1 MSNKLKGK
9 SGEDI
14 AVEFLSKKGFKI
26 LARNFRYSRYS
37 EIDIIAKKDNVIYFI
52 EVKYRT
58 NSSFGTPF
66 EAITKSKIEKIKK
79 GVSYFIAQTHE
90 KFSSYRL
97 SAISILDGKIDF
109 IENILQ

>member
-1 MSNKLKGK
+1 MSNKVKGK
-9 SGEDI
+9 CGEDK
-14 AVEFLSKKGFKI
+14 AADFLIKKGFKI

-37 EIDIIAKKDNVIYFI
+37 EIDIIAKKDSILYFV

-58 NSSFGTPF
+58 NTSFGVPF

-90 KFSSYRL
+90 NFSSYRL
-97 SAISILDGKIDF
+97 SAISILGEKIDF
-109 IENILQ
+109 VENILQ